1 MKEAILLTDGY
12 KLDHRR
18 QYPEGTEYVY
28 SNWTPRSCHY
38 YPEAKEGAVVFGIQY
53 FFDWEKAEKIGIP
66 LWIALIMLITCII
79 PLVNIV
85 EVIVFWAIWLKYY
98 SDPDGWYS
106 SAWYTYWR
114 FKDKFFSR
122 KI

>member
-1 MKEAILLTDGY
+1 MTWVIIGLISFII
-12 KLDHRR
+12 
-18 QYPEGTEYVY
+18 QIYVLKHTY
-28 SNWTPRSCHY
+28 TITIKGDFH
-38 YPEAKEGAVVFGIQY
+38 
-53 FFDWEKAEKIGIP
+53 FDWEKAEKIGIP

-79 PLVNIV
+79 PFVNIV

-98 SDPDGWYS
+98 FNPEEGPYYDTL
-106 SAWYTYWR
+106 YTYWR